1 MPQWRRGNP
10 SRTPRPFQHH
20 LTAGRGA
27 TSDRGQYGTDRAVII
42 LVRRIQ
48 QDEIERDGGVQ
59 AFERVGQRPA
69 DHRAA
74 VGNAAALQVGL
85 DQRDGAGIAVD
96 ERHTGG
102 AAAERLQP
110 ERPGSRASVQD
121 RGLGDRP
128 AEDVEQ
134 RFPEPVRRR
143 PQAGPGW

>member
-1 MPQWRRGNP
+1 VPQWRRGNS

-27 TSDRGQYGTDRAVII
+27 KSDRGQYGTDRAVII

-48 QDEIERDGGVQ
+48 QDEIERDGGVHV
-59 AFERVGQRPA
+59 FERVGQRPPN
-69 DHRAA
+69 HRAA
-74 VGNAAALQVGL
+74 VRNPAALQVGL
-85 DQRDGAGIAVD
+85 DQCDGAGVAIN
-96 ERHTGG
+96 ERHGGG
-102 AAAERLQP
+102 AAAEGLQP
-110 ERPGSRASVQD
+110 ERPGSGASVQD

-134 RFPEPVRRR
+134 RFPEAVRRR